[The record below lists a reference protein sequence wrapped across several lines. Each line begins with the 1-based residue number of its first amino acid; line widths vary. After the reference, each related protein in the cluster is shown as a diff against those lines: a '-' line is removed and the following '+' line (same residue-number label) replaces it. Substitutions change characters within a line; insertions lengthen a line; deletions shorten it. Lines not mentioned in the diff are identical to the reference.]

1 MNFPTQILNCD
12 SYSLTLLD
20 LFPFSDT
27 SIFSTMPFPPLGNS
41 DHVEASGAIDFP
53 SNSKGNAPFHRI
65 IYHYSQ
71 ADLESLIDHFHGRI
85 SLNSVLVLLLVN
97 FVSGFRSEL
106 LYISLIIKI
115 RSSLTHLHSFQLLVL
130 LS

>member
-1 MNFPTQILNCD
+1 MNFPTHILNCD

-27 SIFSTMPFPPLGNS
+27 SAFSTMAFPPLGNS

-53 SNSKGNAPFHRI
+53 SNSKGDAPFHRI

-85 SLNSVLVLLLVN
+85 SLNCACAAA
-97 FVSGFRSEL
+97 SEFCGWFQVGTVV
-106 LYISLIIKI
+106 YIPHHKN
-115 RSSLTHLHSFQLLVL
+115 RVKPHLSP
-130 LS
+130 